1 MRSVRGSRVM
11 DRFVKQENI
20 RHYRRMLEN
29 TKDDAERQ
37 RIVKL
42 LADEEARDSLD
53 APHRPADK

>member
-1 MRSVRGSRVM
+1 M